1 MEVIGLQRGVRES
14 AKCEGLKL
22 LSSIADRGRQ
32 FKELLCESFGE
43 NMISCYIILILYL
56 YLSLVVKVVA
66 ECLAVSS
73 SEETQELAQQLL
85 HQLFNVSINSSH
97 FLLILPPSLSNTP
110 FSLPS
115 ITPPPPPPPP
125 PLPLPLSAS

>member
-43 NMISCYIILILYL
+43 NMISCYIYHTHS
-56 YLSLVVKVVA
+56 LSL
-66 ECLAVSS
+66 
-73 SEETQELAQQLL
+73 
-85 HQLFNVSINSSH
+85 
-97 FLLILPPSLSNTP
+97 SLS
-110 FSLPS
+110 SGKS
-115 ITPPPPPPPP
+115 G
-125 PLPLPLSAS
+125 S